1 MIDRSLLFEVLTQ
14 RLTESRALALLG
26 ARQVGKT
33 TLAQLYAT
41 HHNCVY
47 FDLEDPQS
55 LEHLSQPMVTLDAAL
70 SAGRT
75 IVIDEVQRRAELFPV
90 LRTLIDRHARNS
102 QFLLLGSAS
111 PLLLQQSGESLAG
124 RLGLLYMSGVAL
136 SEWANTD
143 NNSGAKGLSPVRMNQ
158 LWLRGGFP
166 RALLAPSARAA
177 MRWLRDY
184 LSLVIER
191 DMPQMGLNVPAPTMQ
206 RFWRLLAHYHGQTW
220 NAAEPARSLG
230 VSEPTVRKYLDFL
243 VGLQL
248 VRQLPPWHE
257 NLAKRQVKA
266 PKIYVRDSGLLHYLW
281 GVEEDDALWLHPKSG
296 ASWEGFALE
305 QVLHVAQP
313 DEAYFWATHSGAELD
328 LLMFKRGLRVGV
340 EFKRVD
346 APKITPSML
355 IAIQDLH
362 LDALYVVYPGQRR
375 YHLHPT
381 SAAINAPI
389 EAIPLNDLATLP
401 ADWN

>member
-1 MIDRSLLFEVLTQ
+1 MIDRSELFQVLTD
-14 RLTESRALALLG
+14 RLKESRALALLG

-33 TLAQLYAT
+33 TLARAYAQA
-41 HHNCVY
+41 HNCAY

-55 LEHLSQPMVTLDAAL
+55 LEQLVQPAAAL
-70 SAGRT
+70 NALLANGRT
-75 IVIDEVQRRAELFPV
+75 VIIDEVQRRADLFPL
-90 LRTLIDRHARNS
+90 LRTLIDRFGRPG

-111 PLLLQQSGESLAG
+111 PLLLQQSSESLAG
-124 RLGLLYMSGVAL
+124 RLSLLSMGGVAL
-136 SEWANTD
+136 SEASIGDAPYLQTID
-143 NNSGAKGLSPVRMNQ
+143 

-166 RALLAPSARAA
+166 RALLASNPRAA

-191 DMPQMGLNVPAPTMQ
+191 DMPMLGLNVPAPMMQ

-220 NAAEPARSLG
+220 NASEPARSLG
-230 VSEPTVRKYLDFL
+230 VSEPTVRKYLEFM

-257 NLAKRQVKA
+257 NLGKRQVKA
-266 PKIYVRDSGLLHYLW
+266 PKIYIRDSGLLHYLW
-281 GVEEDDALWLHPKSG
+281 GIADSDALWQHPKSG

-313 DEAYFWATHSGAELD
+313 DEAYFWATHAGAELD
-328 LLMFKRGLRVGV
+328 LLMFKHGLRVGV

-346 APKITPSML
+346 APKMTASMH
-355 IAIQDLH
+355 IALQDLK
-362 LDALYVVYPGQRR
+362 LDALYVVYPGTRR
-375 YHLHPT
+375 YTIMPADG
-381 SAAINAPI
+381 SATGVPVQ
-389 EAIPLNDLATLP
+389 AIPLTDLAHIR
-401 ADWN
+401 ADWS

>member
-1 MIDRSLLFEVLTQ
+1 MIDRSQLFQVLTE
-14 RLTESRALALLG
+14 RLKESRALALLG

-33 TLAQLYAT
+33 TLARSYASA
-41 HHNCVY
+41 HHCAY

-55 LEHLSQPMVTLDAAL
+55 LENLAQPMAAL
-70 SAGRT
+70 NALLAQGRT
-75 IVIDEVQRRAELFPV
+75 IVIDEIQRRADLFPL
-90 LRTLIDRHARNS
+90 LRTLIDRHERSA

-111 PLLLQQSGESLAG
+111 PLLMQQSSESLAG
-124 RLGLLYMSGVAL
+124 RLSLLCMGGLTLAEVLDTDHAQVAQ
-136 SEWANTD
+136 ANE
-143 NNSGAKGLSPVRMNQ
+143 

-166 RALLAPSARAA
+166 RAVLASNPRAA

-191 DMPQMGLNVPAPTMQ
+191 DMPLLGLNVAAPVMQ

-230 VSEPTVRKYLDFL
+230 VSEPTVRKYLDFMT
-243 VGLQL
+243 GLQL

-257 NLAKRQVKA
+257 NLGKRQVKA
-266 PKIYVRDSGLLHYLW
+266 PKIYIRDSGLLHYLW
-281 GVEEDDALWLHPKSG
+281 GVADSDALWQHPKSG

-313 DEAYFWATHSGAELD
+313 DEAYFWATHAGAELD
-328 LLMFKRGLRVGV
+328 LLMFKQGLRVGV

-346 APKITPSML
+346 APRMTPSMY
-355 IAIQDLH
+355 IALQDLK
-362 LDALYVVYPGQRR
+362 LDALYVVYPGERR
-375 YHLHPT
+375 YTIMPADGT
-381 SAAINAPI
+381 SLGVPV
-389 EAIPLNDLATLP
+389 EAMPLTDLALIP
-401 ADWN
+401 ANWS

>member
-1 MIDRSLLFEVLTQ
+1 MIDRSQLFEVLTA
-14 RLTESRALALLG
+14 RLEESRALALLG

-33 TLAQLYAT
+33 TLARSYASA
-41 HHNCVY
+41 HQCAY

-55 LEHLSQPMVTLDAAL
+55 LESLTQPLATLDALLAQ
-70 SAGRT
+70 GRT
-75 IVIDEVQRRAELFPV
+75 IVIDEIQRRADLFPL
-90 LRTLIDRHARNS
+90 LRTLIDRHERPA

-111 PLLLQQSGESLAG
+111 PLLMQQSSESLAG
-124 RLGLLYMSGVAL
+124 RLSLLHMGGLAL
-136 SEWANTD
+136 PEVVDADTQQAQITQANE
-143 NNSGAKGLSPVRMNQ
+143 

-166 RALLAPSARAA
+166 RAVLASSPRAA

-191 DMPQMGLNVPAPTMQ
+191 DMPLLGLNVAAPLMQ

-220 NAAEPARSLG
+220 NAAEPARNLG
-230 VSEPTVRKYLDFL
+230 VSEPTVRKYLDFMT
-243 VGLQL
+243 GLQL

-257 NLAKRQVKA
+257 NLGKRQVKA
-266 PKIYVRDSGLLHYLW
+266 PKIYIRDTGLLHYLW
-281 GVEEDDALWLHPKSG
+281 GVADSDALWQHPKSG

-313 DEAYFWATHSGAELD
+313 DEAYFWATHAGAELD
-328 LLMFKRGLRVGV
+328 LLMFKKGLRVGV

-346 APKITPSML
+346 APKMTPSMH
-355 IAIQDLH
+355 IALQDLK

-375 YHLHPT
+375 YTLTPVG
-381 SAAINAPI
+381 SSSVAAPV
-389 EAIPLNDLATLP
+389 EAVPLTDLAHLS
-401 ADWN
+401 ADWS